1 LYQSAK
7 RTQDHFFDTSEDNM
21 PDREKKHQKGDFMSR
36 QEMNCAKKVTKKI
49 SNRANKFEQSDEDKN
64 IFEDEINELQ
74 KLEAA
79 NMAHAELATNMACAD
94 LAARWAVKVRME
106 TMQEVAVHEF
116 IKNRKS
122 NTDES
127 EEQSESSE
135 DYDCKLPPVN
145 IVFHP
150 EVAKKS
156 VIEEDDG
163 DDDDSEENEFEF
175 GDDATPDATKPAVVS
190 KMDEATAADDLNEES
205 MSPDFVKKPDAAPNV
220 NDKGSSANDS
230 QPLNQFVKVDSK
242 QQQGKE
248 AKKVEKSA
256 KQNR

>member
-1 LYQSAK
+1 
-7 RTQDHFFDTSEDNM
+7 
-21 PDREKKHQKGDFMSR
+21 
-36 QEMNCAKKVTKKI
+36 MNYAKKVTKKI
-49 SNRANKFEQSDEDKN
+49 SNCANKFEQSKEDKN

-74 KLEAA
+74 KLAA
-79 NMAHAELATNMACAD
+79 ASMARAEVAASMAHAD
-94 LAARWAVKVRME
+94 LAARRAVKLGME
-106 TMQEVAVHEF
+106 TMQEDAVHELV
-116 IKNRKS
+116 KNRKS
-122 NTDES
+122 NKDES

-135 DYDCKLPPVN
+135 DSGDRKLPPVH

-156 VIEEDDG
+156 VIEEDHG

-175 GDDATPDATKPAVVS
+175 GDDATPDATKPAAVS

-205 MSPDFVKKPDAAPNV
+205 MSRDVVKKPSAATNV
-220 NDKGSSANDS
+220 NDEGSSANDS

-248 AKKVEKSA
+248 AKKKLKSQLSKKDTLTKKRGTKRKDHA
-256 KQNR
+256 R

>member
-1 LYQSAK
+1 
-7 RTQDHFFDTSEDNM
+7 M
-21 PDREKKHQKGDFMSR
+21 PDREKKQQQGDFMSR
-36 QEMNCAKKVTKKI
+36 REMNYAKKVTKKI
-49 SNRANKFEQSDEDKN
+49 SNHANKFEQSEEDKN

-74 KLEAA
+74 KLAAA
-79 NMAHAELATNMACAD
+79 NMARAEVAASMAHAD
-94 LAARWAVKVRME
+94 LAARRAVKLGME
-106 TMQEVAVHEF
+106 TMQEDAVHELV
-116 IKNRKS
+116 KNGKS
-122 NTDES
+122 NKDES

-135 DYDCKLPPVN
+135 DSGDQKLPPVH
-145 IVFHP
+145 IVFRP

-175 GDDATPDATKPAVVS
+175 GDDATPDATKPAAVS

-205 MSPDFVKKPDAAPNV
+205 MSPDVVKKPSAAPNV
-220 NDKGSSANDS
+220 NDEGSSANDS

-248 AKKVEKSA
+248 AKKKLKSQLSKKDKLTNKGGTKRKDRA
-256 KQNR
+256 R